1 MREVLQ
7 AMIKRIFNLF
17 KGRKSNSEEPP
28 KGGISIRPEDRHYFY
43 KAWGLNQTYC
53 SALTNSGII

>member
-1 MREVLQ
+1 
-7 AMIKRIFNLF
+7 MIKRIFNLF